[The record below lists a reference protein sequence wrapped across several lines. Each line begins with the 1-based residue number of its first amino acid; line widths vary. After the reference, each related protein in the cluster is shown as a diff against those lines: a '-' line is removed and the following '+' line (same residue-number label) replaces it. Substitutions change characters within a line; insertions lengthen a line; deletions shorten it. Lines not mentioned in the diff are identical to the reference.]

1 MLTTILIIVIG
12 IPVLLIIWG
21 VVTFNKMVSLRN
33 SPEGAWSDIDVM
45 LKKRYDLI
53 PNLVATVKGYT
64 KHESETLEKV
74 IQARQ
79 QAINVKA
86 DDVQKQI
93 EAENMLTQTLR
104 SVYSLTESYPELKAD
119 AQFNQL
125 MEQLQQIETEIE
137 RARRYY
143 NAVVRDYN
151 NATQMFPGAMIA
163 GMGGFQKKPY
173 YEIESV
179 TMRENVKVEF

>member
-1 MLTTILIIVIG
+1 MTVILIIVIG
-12 IPVLLIIWG
+12 IPVLLILWAI
-21 VVTFNKMVSLRN
+21 VTFNRMVTLRN
-33 SPEGAWSDIDVM
+33 STESAWSDIDV
-45 LKKRYDLI
+45 LLRKRYDLI

-64 KHESETLEKV
+64 KHESETLERV
-74 IQARQ
+74 IQARN
-79 QAINVKA
+79 QAINIKA

-104 SVYSLTESYPELKAD
+104 SVYSLTESYPDLKAD
-119 AQFNQL
+119 KQFNEL

-137 RARRYY
+137 RSRRYY

-151 NATQMFPGAMIA
+151 NATQMFPGAIIA
-163 GMGGFQKKPY
+163 GMGGFVKKPY

-179 TMRENVKVEF
+179 TMREGVKVEF